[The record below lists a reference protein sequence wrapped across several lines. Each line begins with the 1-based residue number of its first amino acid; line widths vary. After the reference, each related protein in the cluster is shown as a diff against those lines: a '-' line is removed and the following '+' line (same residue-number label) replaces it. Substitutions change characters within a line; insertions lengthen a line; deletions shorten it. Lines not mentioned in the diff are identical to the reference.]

1 MELTHLRYFIA
12 VARELHFGRAAAKL
26 HMTQPPL
33 SQQIKRLEDELEVKL
48 FNRTR
53 RRVELSAAGKIF
65 LPEAIGIVEWADK
78 ASSTMSSLFKGQS
91 GYLPI
96 ASNETAVNTFLP
108 EAIKKFMN
116 KYPKVKISLDE
127 SGIVEQFN
135 ALDEKR
141 IHLGFMRPLGY
152 DIEPYSKR
160 LMLREKYVLALPA
173 NHRLCAYSLIS
184 LDMLHDEPL
193 ILLPQSRYQYLRNC
207 FNEVFQSYG
216 LKPNIVQELKSKHTT
231 LAMVKV
237 GIGLAFVPESNM
249 VCSPEGVEFRRLDC
263 NLPPIEIFA
272 LWHPE
277 NDSPLIKNFLDLIP
291 DNIGATAIDQ

>member
-1 MELTHLRYFIA
+1 MELTHLRYFIT

-33 SQQIKRLEDELEVKL
+33 SQQIQRLEDELEVKL

-53 RRVELSAAGKIF
+53 RRVELSTAGKIF
-65 LPEAIGIVEWADK
+65 LPEALKIVELADK
-78 ASSTMSSLFKGQS
+78 TSSTMFSLFKGQT

-96 ASNETAVNTFLP
+96 ASNETAINTFLP
-108 EAIKKFMN
+108 EAIKKFMS
-116 KYPKVKISLDE
+116 KYPEVKVSLDE

-160 LMLREKYVLALPA
+160 LLLREKYMLALPT
-173 NHRLCAYSLIS
+173 NHKLCAYSLIS
-184 LDMLHDEPL
+184 LDMLHNEPL
-193 ILLPQSRYQYLRNC
+193 ILLPQSRYQHLRNC
-207 FNEVFQSYG
+207 FNEAFQAFG
-216 LKPNIVQELKSKHTT
+216 LKPNIIQELNSKHTT

-237 GIGLAFVPESNM
+237 GIGLAFVPESNI
-249 VCSPEGVEFRRLDC
+249 VCAPDGVEFRQLNG

-291 DNIGATAIDQ
+291 VNLETTEND